1 MNRPGCPQRQTSRL
15 RVGRVSVAGARYFV
29 TFCSQ
34 HRRTGLTASAIQSGL
49 VAVWRQQHHNEE
61 IALQCA
67 TVMPD
72 HVHILFTLGHSLS
85 LSQII
90 RKFKFQ
96 TKGLLGVASMRWQ
109 ANFFEHRVRPG
120 VALEPFVRYIF
131 LNPYRQGL
139 LSLDAEW
146 PGWVLNRHVQSE
158 FSKKLRDG
166 RYPHPEWLGGAPT
179 AAELI
184 DSVLEDE
191 GTCRPG

>member
-1 MNRPGCPQRQTSRL
+1 MNRSVCPQRQTKRL
-15 RVGRVSVAGARYFV
+15 RKGRVSVPGARYFV

-34 HRRTGLTASAIQSGL
+34 YRRAGLTAPAIEAGL
-49 VAVWRQQHHNEE
+49 VAVWRQQHQNEE

-72 HVHILFTLGHSLS
+72 HVHILFTLGHTLS

-90 RKFKFQ
+90 RKFKSQ
-96 TKGLLGVASMRWQ
+96 SKRLLGGASMQWQ
-109 ANFFEHRVRPG
+109 ANFFEHRLRPE
-120 VALEPFVRYIF
+120 VTLEPFARYIF

-139 LSLDAEW
+139 LPLDAEW
-146 PGWVLNRHVQSE
+146 SGWVLSRRYHPE
-158 FSKKLRDG
+158 FLGNLRDG
-166 RYPHPEWLGGAPT
+166 HYPHPEWLGDAPT

-191 GTCRPG
+191 RSRRPE